1 MAWKIQAVVLMY
13 VRNKVDVVPMARKD
27 SSCGPY
33 VRKKQSGR
41 STHGSKRF

>member
-1 MAWKIQAVVLMY
+1 MARKVLAVVLMY

-33 VRKKQSGR
+33 VRKEQSGR
-41 STHGSKRF
+41 SNHGSKRF